1 MTTIRDIDAAGTE
14 PDADVIILGDKR
26 DPSDDAAGGSPADFA
41 APLKAIR
48 APVEDVEIVPIPVPS
63 THITVRA
70 GLHAMALSIGLA
82 LGWAGAQ
89 AMGPVG
95 TLWPLPTEERTSLEA
110 HVRQDKTTLQL
121 KEAEAGRHAAEEAI
135 IALTEELDRE
145 RQAHAQSRAQADEAL
160 AALAKTAAEQEKTE
174 SPSPETTLQLASDE
188 APSAPE
194 PVSVPQKAPVTK
206 QSQGETG
213 LDFLE
218 KGRAHFKKG
227 ELADAREAFA
237 KAVQLGLAEGAL
249 GLGTTYDPKSL
260 AKAGFNESGEAEQA
274 RHWYRRAYQLAGK
287 PVTE

>member
-14 PDADVIILGDKR
+14 PEADVTIPGDQV
-26 DPSDDAAGGSPADFA
+26 DPSDDTGGGVPADLA
-41 APLKAIR
+41 APPHAIV
-48 APVEDVEIVPIPVPS
+48 APVNDAEIDPIPVPP

-89 AMGPVG
+89 AMGPAG
-95 TLWPLPTEERTSLEA
+95 ALSPLLTDQHTSPEA
-110 HVRQDKTTLQL
+110 GLREDTTNEKL

-160 AALAKTAAEQEKTE
+160 AALAKTAAEHEKPE
-174 SPSPETTLQLASDE
+174 PPSPETSLQLASDQ

-194 PVSVPQKAPVTK
+194 PVSVPQEAPVTK

-218 KGRAHFKKG
+218 KGRVHFKKG
-227 ELADAREAFA
+227 ELAAAREAFA
-237 KAVQLGLAEGAL
+237 KAAQLGLAEGAL

-260 AKAGFNESGEAEQA
+260 AQAGFNESGEAERA